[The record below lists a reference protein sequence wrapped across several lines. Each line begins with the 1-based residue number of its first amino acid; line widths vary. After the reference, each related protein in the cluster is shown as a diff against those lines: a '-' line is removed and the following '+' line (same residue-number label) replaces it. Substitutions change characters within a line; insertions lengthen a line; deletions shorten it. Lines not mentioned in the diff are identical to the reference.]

1 MFESVCFTAA
11 QGHVQ
16 DCRSFKE
23 CGVYIPALTKIYLKN
38 YKFYKKQKIPCSSSE
53 TYAIIDAFDNPFKR
67 LDRSFS
73 KRSQTSKFPLT
84 SKKHGISGYRIRL
97 TKKIRRERS
106 HQMKYDIVI
115 AGAGPAGI
123 AAALE
128 AARSGQKTALIER
141 YGCVG
146 GNLTL
151 GYVGPLL
158 GSVCKG
164 TIAEEIE
171 DAICPQRGMVPDFE
185 QAKIALTTLLYDA
198 GVDVYLQTAVIDAE
212 KSGEV
217 LKKVRTAGKFGD
229 LEFEAEVFVDTTGD
243 GDLAVQSGCPWE
255 IGREGDGL
263 VQPVTLM
270 FVIDGVDH
278 GQSLLCCHEE
288 HHTDLGDGR
297 EYLDLCHKACR
308 SGELPE
314 NVNIVRLYRTG
325 RNTERMV
332 NATQENRIDPLD
344 PLAVYKAE
352 TALRRQIGQIV
363 AFLKNNIPGFENI
376 HIKGSA
382 STLGVRESRRIMGRY
397 LLTEQDLLEGRTYP
411 DSVVH
416 KAHFCLDIHNPAGP
430 GQSVHEEKCP
440 ANPKPYDIPFS
451 AMCPLGCDN
460 LITAGRCIS
469 GTHVAHSSYRVMR
482 ICMAMGQAAGAAA
495 SLMYRTGTTT
505 STLDPILIRKH
516 LTDRGVRLEDN

>member
-1 MFESVCFTAA
+1 M
-11 QGHVQ
+11 
-16 DCRSFKE
+16 
-23 CGVYIPALTKIYLKN
+23 N
-38 YKFYKKQKIPCSSSE
+38 YDVI
-53 TYAIIDAFDNPFKR
+53 
-67 LDRSFS
+67 
-73 KRSQTSKFPLT
+73 
-84 SKKHGISGYRIRL
+84 
-97 TKKIRRERS
+97 
-106 HQMKYDIVI
+106 I

-128 AARSGQKTALIER
+128 SARSGYKTALIER

-158 GSVCKG
+158 GTVCKG

-171 DAICPQRGMVPDFE
+171 DAICPARGVVPDFE
-185 QAKIALTTLLYDA
+185 KAKIALTTLLDDA
-198 GVDVYLQTAVIDAE
+198 GVDVYLQTIVTGTE
-212 KSGEV
+212 KEGDI
-217 LKKVRTAGKFGD
+217 LKKVYADGKFD
-229 LEFEAEVFVDTTGD
+229 HLEFSGKVFIDATGD
-243 GDLAVQSGCPWE
+243 GDLAVRSGCPWE
-255 IGREGDGL
+255 IGREEDGL

-270 FVIDGVDH
+270 FIIDGVDPE
-278 GQSLLCCHEE
+278 QTLLCGHEE
-288 HHTDLGDGR
+288 HYTDLGDGR
-297 EYLDLCHKACR
+297 EYLDLCHKACA

-344 PLAVYKAE
+344 PLAVYRAE
-352 TALRRQIGQIV
+352 AALRRQIGKIMD
-363 AFLKNNIPGFENI
+363 FLKNNIPGFENI
-376 HIKGSA
+376 RIKGSA

-397 LLTEQDLLEGRTYP
+397 LLTEQDLMEGKTFP
-411 DSVVH
+411 DTVVH
-416 KAHFCLDIHNPAGP
+416 RAHFSLDIHNPAGP
-430 GQSVHEEKCP
+430 GQSVHDERCP
-440 ANPKPYDIPFS
+440 KSPKRYDIPFS

-495 SLMYRTGTTT
+495 SVMLSTGTATQT
-505 STLDPILIRKH
+505 VDTNLIRRH
-516 LTDRGVRLEDN
+516 LMDRGVRLEDN

>member
-1 MFESVCFTAA
+1 M
-11 QGHVQ
+11 
-16 DCRSFKE
+16 R
-23 CGVYIPALTKIYLKN
+23 
-38 YKFYKKQKIPCSSSE
+38 
-53 TYAIIDAFDNPFKR
+53 
-67 LDRSFS
+67 
-73 KRSQTSKFPLT
+73 
-84 SKKHGISGYRIRL
+84 
-97 TKKIRRERS
+97 
-106 HQMKYDIVI
+106 YDVII

-128 AARSGQKTALIER
+128 SARSGVKTALIER

-158 GSVCKG
+158 GSVCSG

-171 DAICPQRGMVPDFE
+171 DAICPARGLVPDFE
-185 QAKIALTTLLYDA
+185 QAKIALTALLDDA
-198 GVDVYLQTAVIDAE
+198 GVDVYLQTVVTGAE
-212 KSGEV
+212 KEGDE
-217 LKKVRTAGKFGD
+217 LKKVYTAGKFGH
-229 LEFEAEVFVDTTGD
+229 LEFSAKVFVDATGD

-270 FVIDGVDH
+270 FVIDGVDPD
-278 GQSLLCCHEE
+278 QPLLCCHEE
-288 HHTDLGDGR
+288 HYTDLGDGR

-308 SGELPE
+308 TGELPE

-325 RNTERMV
+325 QSTERMV

-344 PLAVYKAE
+344 PLAVYRAE
-352 TALRRQIGQIV
+352 AALRRQIRKIMD
-363 AFLKNNIPGFENI
+363 FLKNNIPGFEHI
-376 HIKGSA
+376 RIKGSA

-397 LLTEQDLLEGRTYP
+397 LLTEQDLMEGKTFP

-416 KAHFCLDIHNPAGP
+416 QAHFCLDIHNPAGP
-430 GQSVHEEKCP
+430 GQSVHDEKCP
-440 ANPKPYDIPFS
+440 KSPKPYDIPFS
-451 AMCPLGCDN
+451 AMCPLECDN
-460 LITAGRCIS
+460 LIIAGRCIS

-495 SLMYRTGTTT
+495 SVMLSTGT
-505 STLDPILIRKH
+505 STQTVDTDLIRRH
-516 LTDRGVRLEDN
+516 LMDRGVSLEDA